1 MAGSGEVGGTEKPG
15 ALDGVRIVDLTTI
28 LMGPLATRMLGD
40 HGADI
45 IRVESASGD
54 STRNSMPQ
62 RSPAMSA
69 FSLNLQRNKRSIV
82 LDLKHKDGLKAMLAL
97 CDGADVIVTN
107 MRRAALERLGLDAD
121 TLRARN
127 PDLIYCS
134 ANGFGSGGRYADK
147 AAYDDAIQAGSGLA
161 GLFQSAHG
169 EPAYVPSVVVDKT
182 VGVHIVQAVLA
193 ALFHRERHGGGQYVE
208 VPMFETMVAFN
219 IVEHQRGHTF
229 EPPLGPFGYD
239 RLMTTERRP
248 YPTADG
254 WMCMVPYTDKN
265 WRDFF
270 TFIGQPELF
279 DDDRFSTHN
288 QRTIHTDTLYAM
300 IGEHSPS
307 HTTDEWAAFC
317 DEVSIPAM
325 PVLDLAK
332 VADEPHLN
340 DVGLIE
346 VQTHPTEGKYRVI
359 NDPIAFSESPTGVRR
374 HSPRLGQHTVEI
386 LTEAGFGAD
395 EIQQLLASGGAAA
408 SQVENT

>member
-1 MAGSGEVGGTEKPG
+1 MIGTMEEETVNPG

-40 HGADI
+40 HGADV
-45 IRVESASGD
+45 IRVESENGD
-54 STRNSMPQ
+54 SSRNSAPQ

-82 LDLKHKDGLKAMLAL
+82 LDLKHQDGLEAMLAL
-97 CDGADVIVTN
+97 CDGADVLVTN

-121 TLRARN
+121 SLRARN

-134 ANGFGSGGRYADK
+134 ANGYGSGGRYADK

-161 GLFQSAHG
+161 GLFKEPTGA
-169 EPAYVPSVVVDKT
+169 PAYVPSVVVDKT

-219 IVEHQRGHTF
+219 IVEHHRGQTF
-229 EPPLGPFGYD
+229 EPPLGPFGYE
-239 RLMTTERRP
+239 RLMTSERRP

-254 WMCMVPYTDKN
+254 WLCMVPYTDKN

-270 TFIGQPELF
+270 AFIGQPELIE
-279 DDDRFSTHN
+279 DDRFSTHN
-288 QRTIHTDTLYAM
+288 QRTIHTDVLYGM
-300 IGEHSPS
+300 LGEHAPS
-307 HTTDEWAAFC
+307 YTTAEWVEFC
-317 DEVSIPAM
+317 DRVSIPAM
-325 PVLDLAK
+325 PVLDLAE
-332 VADEPHLN
+332 VGDEPHLN

-346 VQTHPTEGKYRVI
+346 VQTHPTEGDYRVV
-359 NDPIAFSESPTGVRR
+359 NDPIVFSESPTGIRR
-374 HSPRLGQHTVEI
+374 HSPRLGQHTRE
-386 LTEAGFGAD
+386 LLGEAGFAD
-395 EIQQLLASGGAAA
+395 ADIERILASGGAKAA
-408 SQVENT
+408 GE